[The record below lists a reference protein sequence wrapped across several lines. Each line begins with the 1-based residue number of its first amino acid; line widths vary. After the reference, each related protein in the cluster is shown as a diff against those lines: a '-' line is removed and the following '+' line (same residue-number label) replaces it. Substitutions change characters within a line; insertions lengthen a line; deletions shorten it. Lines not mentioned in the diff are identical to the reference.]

1 MPLNEYETIYVRE
14 ISRIP
19 VLGPEEERD
28 LARRSRAGDDAARRK
43 LIVSNLRLVLS
54 IARAYTGRGV
64 SLLDIV
70 EEGNLGL
77 IRAVEKF
84 NPDRGYRF
92 STYASYWIKQAMA
105 RAVANQGRTIRIPF
119 HVFQLVNRYTR
130 LAARKP
136 NIHGLDDRE
145 LAELLHCSRR
155 KAHLVRNLVMGILSL
170 DLMMSQGAMKELY
183 ADEQNRVSQTPEDIV
198 MLQLA
203 HEQLHRLMDKLS
215 DRERAVLR
223 IRYGFETGGEFQTL
237 EETGK
242 VFGITRER
250 ARQIEMKALR
260 KLRLL
265 LTSEQ
270 QAGGASAG
278 E

>member
-1 MPLNEYETIYVRE
+1 ME
-14 ISRIP
+14 
-19 VLGPEEERD
+19 
-28 LARRSRAGDDAARRK
+28 
-43 LIVSNLRLVLS
+43 
-54 IARAYTGRGV
+54 
-64 SLLDIV
+64 
-70 EEGNLGL
+70 
-77 IRAVEKF
+77 
-84 NPDRGYRF
+84 
-92 STYASYWIKQAMA
+92 
-105 RAVANQGRTIRIPF
+105 
-119 HVFQLVNRYTR
+119 
-130 LAARKP
+130 
-136 NIHGLDDRE
+136 
-145 LAELLHCSRR
+145 
-155 KAHLVRNLVMGILSL
+155 
-170 DLMMSQGAMKELY
+170 
-183 ADEQNRVSQTPEDIV
+183 
-198 MLQLA
+198 
-203 HEQLHRLMDKLS
+203 KLS